1 MRCAWI
7 CRRSARTESETSRRP
22 ERLATKV
29 PCRPPATLQQRKF
42 LIECDLCNLLILS
55 TGLFF
60 ELRRGDGTINT
71 WNRYGTRP

>member
-1 MRCAWI
+1 MQCAWI
-7 CRRSARTESETSRRP
+7 CRRSARTVSETHDAASA
-22 ERLATKV
+22 LATKV

-42 LIECDLCNLLILS
+42 LIECELCNLLILS

-60 ELRRGDGTINT
+60 ELRWGDGTINT